1 MKAPRSALASGLLV
15 SLSLSLSLG
24 ACKGQ
29 EAKATDDSVKTAEE
43 TPPAVAEDKGDKGDE
58 GDKGDKGDKGEAAPK
73 VAAEGPVITHVVE
86 TLDGG
91 QQDLGELRGKAVLI
105 VNTASECGFTPQ
117 YAKLQELYG
126 RYKDRGL
133 VVLGFPSNDFGGQ
146 EPGDAEAIKS
156 FVASEYAIDFPMMAK
171 VHAKGP
177 EIAPLYQTLTEETG
191 EGLSGEVKWNFTKFL
206 IDPEGKVIARFESPV
221 DPMSPEVV
229 AAVES
234 ALPAAG

>member
-1 MKAPRSALASGLLV
+1 MLRSLALLALV
-15 SLSLSLSLG
+15 AV
-24 ACKGQ
+24 ACDSSSTTPAKPAQ
-29 EAKATDDSVKTAEE
+29 AEAAKAAPAE
-43 TPPAVAEDKGDKGDE
+43 PKPSPA
-58 GDKGDKGDKGEAAPK
+58 AAD
-73 VAAEGPVITHVVE
+73 GPVIEHTVE

-91 QQDLGELRGKAVLI
+91 QQKFTELRGKAILV

-146 EPGDAEAIKS
+146 EPGDAAQIKD
-156 FVASEYAIDFPMMAK
+156 FVASKFAVDFPMMNK

-177 EIAPLYQTLTEETG
+177 EIAPIYKTLTEETP
-191 EGLSGEVKWNFTKFL
+191 EGIRGEVKWNFTKFL
-206 IDPEGKVIARFESPV
+206 IDPNGHVVARFESPV
-221 DPMSPEVV
+221 DPLAPEVTS
-229 AAVES
+229 AIEK

>member
-1 MKAPRSALASGLLV
+1 MTAPRFALASGLLV
-15 SLSLSLSLG
+15 SLCLSIG

-29 EAKATDDSVKTAEE
+29 EATAADDSAKGAPESA
-43 TPPAVAEDKGDKGDE
+43 PAAAEDKGEQGHK
-58 GDKGDKGDKGEAAPK
+58 EAAPK
-73 VAAEGPVITHVVE
+73 AAAEGPVIAHVVE

-91 QQDLGELRGKAVLI
+91 KQDLSELRGKVVLI

-191 EGLSGEVKWNFTKFL
+191 EGISGEVTWNFTKFL
-206 IDPEGKVIARFESPV
+206 INPEGKVIARFESPI
-221 DPMSPEVV
+221 DPMSDEVV
-229 AAVES
+229 SAVES